1 MSSSPGMCSG
11 AKKFRRRKNN
21 FHRENNLGSFT
32 VCWFGSVNLRCVD
45 ATNQSD
51 VSQPDFEAVSKDG
64 ASNPNLPAAS
74 TWKSVFNLATEPR
87 WQLAQRI
94 VASRSFAKSALL
106 SRFLL
111 YVCEREIT
119 GRTTEISE
127 HQIGVHVFG
136 RRPGYHPGEDNI
148 VRNYARQLRHRLD
161 QYFLE
166 EGRGE
171 ELRLSI
177 PRGKYVP
184 VYSLNHFQE
193 RPLLVV
199 TEAETDTGGVL
210 ETLTPAAPAAV
221 SVQPARRGRWLV
233 AGLGF
238 LLLLA
243 GLAIAWALGHRASAH
258 SEDLSHPL
266 WAQLFDESHQTLIVP
281 SDDGI
286 VMIQNLTGHLVPL
299 SEYINRD
306 YLSLKSPYNID
317 EQNMKDLDAQ
327 RYTNVTDLNAVM
339 RFSHLPEANDG
350 QLTVRY
356 ARELHMEDL
365 KDANVILLG
374 SSFSNPWAELF
385 EKTLNFEFEYQP
397 HPNASQI
404 VNRHPQAGELPVYK
418 NDATGPSHRTYAL
431 IGFVPNLKNTGWILL
446 VEGLTM
452 AGTQAAADTLFNR
465 DVMGPV
471 LSQFGNADGSLS
483 PFEIL
488 IETRSFGSD
497 SPQASIVATRVHK
510 KHS

>member
-1 MSSSPGMCSG
+1 M
-11 AKKFRRRKNN
+11 
-21 FHRENNLGSFT
+21 
-32 VCWFGSVNLRCVD
+32 
-45 ATNQSD
+45 NQSD
-51 VSQPDFEAVSKDG
+51 VSLPDFEAASKDAAVNG
-64 ASNPNLPAAS
+64 DLPTASA
-74 TWKSVFNLATEPR
+74 WKSVSNLATDPR

-119 GRTTEISE
+119 GKTGEISE

-148 VRNYARQLRHRLD
+148 VRNYARQLRNRLD

-166 EGRGE
+166 EGREE
-171 ELRLSI
+171 ELRLTI

-184 VYSLNHFQE
+184 VYSGNHFQE

-199 TEAETDTGGVL
+199 TERETDTGSAL
-210 ETLTPAAPAAV
+210 ETVAPAAPALV
-221 SVQPARRGRWLV
+221 PVQPRRRLWLV
-233 AGLGF
+233 P
-238 LLLLA
+238 
-243 GLAIAWALGHRASAH
+243 GLAALVLVACLVIAWVVAHRVSTNTT
-258 SEDLSHPL
+258 DPSHPL
-266 WAQLFDESHQTLIVP
+266 WARLFDKNHQTLIVP

-306 YLSLKSPYNID
+306 YLTLKSPYNID
-317 EQNMKDLDAQ
+317 EQNMRDLDAQ

-339 RFSHLPEANDG
+339 RFSHLPEANSG
-350 QLTVRY
+350 QFAVRY
-356 ARELHMEDL
+356 SRELHMEDL

-385 EKTLNFEFEYQP
+385 EKTLNFQFEYQP
-397 HPNASQI
+397 HPNASHI
-404 VNRHPQAGELPVYK
+404 VNRHPQGGELPIYE
-418 NDATGPSHRTYAL
+418 NDANGPSHRTYAV
-431 IGFVPNLKNTGWILL
+431 IGFVPNLNDTGWVLL
-446 VEGLTM
+446 AEGLTM
-452 AGTQAAADTLFNR
+452 AGTQAAIDTLFDR
-465 DVMGPV
+465 VAMRP
-471 LSQFGNADGSLS
+471 LLAQFSNADGSLNS
-483 PFEIL
+483 FEIL

-497 SPQASIVATRVHK
+497 SPQASVVATRVYR

>member
-1 MSSSPGMCSG
+1 MSQSDASLPGLEPAPNGTAVSPDGPVSSS
-11 AKKFRRRKNN
+11 
-21 FHRENNLGSFT
+21 
-32 VCWFGSVNLRCVD
+32 
-45 ATNQSD
+45 
-51 VSQPDFEAVSKDG
+51 
-64 ASNPNLPAAS
+64 
-74 TWKSVFNLATEPR
+74 WKSVANLAAEPR

-119 GRTTEISE
+119 GKTAEISE
-127 HQIGVHVFG
+127 HQIGVQVFG
-136 RRPGYHPGEDNI
+136 RRPGYNPGEDNI

-166 EGRGE
+166 EGRDE
-171 ELRLSI
+171 ELRVSI

-184 VYSLNHFQE
+184 VYSPNHFQSW
-193 RPLLVV
+193 PLLVLP
-199 TEAETDTGGVL
+199 EHETDSGGVL
-210 ETLTPAAPAAV
+210 ETLVPVTPAAV
-221 SVQPARRGRWLV
+221 SAQPARRRPWLLFS
-233 AGLGF
+233 LGT
-238 LLLLA
+238 LVLLA
-243 GLAIAWALGHRASAH
+243 GLAIAWPIARRVSAYRADPSY
-258 SEDLSHPL
+258 PL
-266 WAQLFDESHQTLIVP
+266 WTRLFDKSRQTLIVP

-286 VMIQNLTGHLVPL
+286 VMIQNLTGQLVPL

-317 EQNMKDLDAQ
+317 AQNMKDLDAQ

-339 RFSHLPEANDG
+339 RFSRLPEANADR
-350 QLTVRY
+350 LVVRY
-356 ARELHMEDL
+356 SRDLHMEDL
-365 KDANVILLG
+365 KNANVILLG

-385 EKTLNFEFEYQP
+385 EKTLNFEFSYQP
-397 HPNASQI
+397 HPNASLI
-404 VNRHPQAGELPVYK
+404 VNRHPQAGELAVYE

-431 IGFVPNLKNTGWILL
+431 IGFVPNLNNTGWVLL

-452 AGTQAAADTLFNR
+452 AGTQAAVDTLFNR
-465 DVMGPV
+465 GVMRPLLG
-471 LSQFGNADGSLS
+471 QFRNADGSLN

-497 SPQASIVATRVHK
+497 SPQASVVATRVYK

>member
-1 MSSSPGMCSG
+1 M
-11 AKKFRRRKNN
+11 
-21 FHRENNLGSFT
+21 
-32 VCWFGSVNLRCVD
+32 
-45 ATNQSD
+45 NQSD
-51 VSQPDFEAVSKDG
+51 VSLPDFEAASKDP
-64 ASNPNLPAAS
+64 AFNPNQPDAS
-74 TWKSVFNLATEPR
+74 AWKSVSNLATEPR

-119 GRTTEISE
+119 GKTAEISE

-148 VRNYARQLRHRLD
+148 VRNYARQLRNRLD

-166 EGRGE
+166 EGREE
-171 ELRLSI
+171 ELHLSI

-184 VYSLNHFQE
+184 VYSRNHFQE
-193 RPLLVV
+193 RPLLVL
-199 TEAETDTGGVL
+199 TERETDTGSVL
-210 ETLTPAAPAAV
+210 ETVAPAAPAMV
-221 SVQPARRGRWLV
+221 PVQPGRRRWLV
-233 AGLGF
+233 PGLGI
-238 LLLLA
+238 LVLLA
-243 GLAIAWALGHRASAH
+243 CLVIAWAVAHRVSTN
-258 SEDLSHPL
+258 SVDPSHPL
-266 WAQLFDESHQTLIVP
+266 WARLFDKSRPTLIVP

-317 EQNMKDLDAQ
+317 EQNMRDLDAQ

-339 RFSHLPEANDG
+339 RFSRLYEANTG
-350 QLTVRY
+350 QLFVRY
-356 ARELHMEDL
+356 SRELHMEDL

-385 EKTLNFEFEYQP
+385 EKTLNFEFEYEP
-397 HPNASQI
+397 HPNASHI
-404 VNRHPQAGELPVYK
+404 VNRHPQAGELPVYE
-418 NDATGPSHRTYAL
+418 NDATAPSHRTYAV
-431 IGFVPNLKNTGWILL
+431 IGFVPNLNNTGSVLL

-452 AGTQAAADTLFNR
+452 AGTQAAVDTLFNR
-465 DVMGPV
+465 SMMGP
-471 LSQFGNADGSLS
+471 LLDQFRNADGSLN

-497 SPQASIVATRVHK
+497 SPQASVVATRVYRK
-510 KHS
+510 RS

>member
-1 MSSSPGMCSG
+1 M
-11 AKKFRRRKNN
+11 
-21 FHRENNLGSFT
+21 
-32 VCWFGSVNLRCVD
+32 
-45 ATNQSD
+45 NQSD
-51 VSQPDFEAVSKDG
+51 VSQPDFEATSKNSHPGRSADS
-64 ASNPNLPAAS
+64 A
-74 TWKSVFNLATEPR
+74 WKSVVNLATEPR

-94 VASRSFAKSALL
+94 IASRSFAKSALL

-119 GRTTEISE
+119 GKTDEISE

-148 VRNYARQLRHRLD
+148 VRNYARQLRQRLD

-166 EGRGE
+166 EGREE

-184 VYSLNHFQE
+184 VYCPNHFQE

-199 TEAETDTGGVL
+199 TERETDNGGVL
-210 ETLTPAAPAAV
+210 ETLAPAAV
-221 SVQPARRGRWLV
+221 PVRPASRRWLV
-233 AGLGF
+233 FCGGV

-243 GLAIAWALGHRASAH
+243 CLTIAWGVTHRASSY
-258 SEDLSHPL
+258 SEDPSHPL
-266 WAQLFDESHQTLIVP
+266 WARLFDKSHQTLIVP

-306 YLSLKSPYNID
+306 YLSLKSPYKVD
-317 EQNMKDLDAQ
+317 EQNMRDLDAQ

-339 RFSHLPEANDG
+339 RFSHLREADTG
-350 QLTVRY
+350 HLTVRY
-356 ARELHMEDL
+356 ARDLHMEDL

-374 SSFSNPWAELF
+374 SSFSNPWTELF
-385 EKTLNFEFEYQP
+385 EKNLNFGFTYQP
-397 HPNASQI
+397 RPNASLI

-418 NDATGPSHRTYAL
+418 NDATGPSHRTYAV
-431 IGFVPNLKNTGWILL
+431 IGLVPNLNATGSVLL
-446 VEGLTM
+446 AEGLTM
-452 AGTQAAADTLFNR
+452 AGTQAAVDTLFNSAAMR
-465 DVMGPV
+465 P
-471 LSQFGNADGSLS
+471 LLEQFSNGDGSLN

-497 SPQASIVATRVHK
+497 SPQASVVATRVYK
-510 KHS
+510 KHP

>member
-1 MSSSPGMCSG
+1 M
-11 AKKFRRRKNN
+11 
-21 FHRENNLGSFT
+21 
-32 VCWFGSVNLRCVD
+32 
-45 ATNQSD
+45 NQSD
-51 VSQPDFEAVSKDG
+51 VSLPDFEASKE
-64 ASNPNLPAAS
+64 AAFHPALPDS
-74 TWKSVFNLATEPR
+74 SPWKSAFDLATEPR

-94 VASRSFAKSALL
+94 VASRSFGKSALL

-119 GRTTEISE
+119 GKTDEISE

-148 VRNYARQLRHRLD
+148 VRNYARQLRHRLE
-161 QYFLE
+161 QYFLD
-166 EGRGE
+166 EGRDE
-171 ELRLSI
+171 ELRISI

-184 VYSLNHFQE
+184 VYSLKHFEE

-199 TEAETDTGGVL
+199 KDRETDSGAVL
-210 ETLTPAAPAAV
+210 ETATAVASASV
-221 SVQPARRGRWLV
+221 SVQPARRRPWLLPV
-233 AGLGF
+233 LGV

-243 GLAIAWALGHRASAH
+243 CVALAFTVALRASAH
-258 SEDLSHPL
+258 SKDPSQLL
-266 WAQLFDESHQTLIVP
+266 WSRLFDKSHETLIVP

-306 YLSLKSPYNID
+306 YLSLKSPYDID
-317 EQNMKDLDAQ
+317 EQNMRDLDAQ

-339 RFSHLPEANDG
+339 RFSHLPEADSG
-350 QLTVRY
+350 QFLVRY
-356 ARELHMEDL
+356 SRELHMQDL

-385 EKTLNFEFEYQP
+385 EKNLNFEFEYQP
-397 HPNASQI
+397 HPNASHI
-404 VNRHPQAGELPVYK
+404 LNRHPRAGELPVYE
-418 NDATGPSHRTYAL
+418 NDASGPSHRTYAV
-431 IGFVPNLKNTGWILL
+431 IGFVPNLNNTGSVLL

-452 AGTQAAADTLFNR
+452 AGTQAAVDTLFDR
-465 DVMGPV
+465 STMRP
-471 LSQFGNADGSLS
+471 LLAHFTNADGSLN

-488 IETRSFGSD
+488 LETRSFGSD
-497 SPQASIVATRVHK
+497 SPQATVVATRVYE

>member
-1 MSSSPGMCSG
+1 MNQGDASIPEFVAT
-11 AKKFRRRKNN
+11 AK
-21 FHRENNLGSFT
+21 
-32 VCWFGSVNLRCVD
+32 VPAAD
-45 ATNQSD
+45 
-51 VSQPDFEAVSKDG
+51 PDM
-64 ASNPNLPAAS
+64 PIAS
-74 TWKSVFNLATEPR
+74 TWKSLAAEPR

-119 GRTTEISE
+119 GRIAEISE

-136 RRPGYHPGEDNI
+136 RRQGYNPGEDNI

-166 EGRGE
+166 EGREE

-184 VYSLNHFQE
+184 VYSLKHFEE

-199 TEAETDTGGVL
+199 HDHETESGGVF
-210 ETLTPAAPAAV
+210 ETVPPSRPAGPGAMPRWRRPWFLFGLITLLLVIGSAAIWTVMHRAPAPDTD
-221 SVQPARRGRWLV
+221 SS
-233 AGLGF
+233 
-238 LLLLA
+238 
-243 GLAIAWALGHRASAH
+243 HR
-258 SEDLSHPL
+258 L
-266 WAQLFDESHQTLIVP
+266 WARLFDKGRQTLIVP

-306 YLSLKSPYNID
+306 YLSLKSPYNVD
-317 EQNMKDLDAQ
+317 AQNMRDLDSQ

-339 RFSHLPEANDG
+339 RFSQLPEARAG

-356 ARELHMEDL
+356 SRELQMEDL
-365 KDANVILLG
+365 KKNANVVLLG
-374 SSFSNPWAELF
+374 SSFSNPWTELF
-385 EKTLNFEFEYQP
+385 EKSLNFVFSYQP
-397 HPNASQI
+397 HPNASFI
-404 VNRHPQAGELPVYK
+404 MNKHPQAGELSVYE
-418 NDATGPSHRTYAL
+418 NDAAGPSHRTYAV
-431 IGFVPNLKNTGWILL
+431 IAFVPNLNNTGWVLL
-446 VEGLTM
+446 IEGLTV
-452 AGTQAAADTLFNR
+452 AGTQAAVDTLFNR
-465 DVMGPV
+465 DAMRP
-471 LSQFGNADGSLS
+471 LLDQFRNPDNSLA

-488 IETRSFGSD
+488 IETRSFGSE
-497 SPQASIVATRVHK
+497 SPQATVVATRPYK

>member
-1 MSSSPGMCSG
+1 M
-11 AKKFRRRKNN
+11 
-21 FHRENNLGSFT
+21 
-32 VCWFGSVNLRCVD
+32 
-45 ATNQSD
+45 NQSD
-51 VSQPDFEAVSKDG
+51 VSLPDFEPTSKD
-64 ASNPNLPAAS
+64 AAFNANEPTGS
-74 TWKSVFNLATEPR
+74 AWKSVLHLATEPR

-119 GRTTEISE
+119 GKTGEISE

-148 VRNYARQLRHRLD
+148 VRNYARQLRNRLD

-166 EGRGE
+166 EGREE

-184 VYSLNHFQE
+184 VYSRNHFQE

-199 TEAETDTGGVL
+199 TEHETDTGTVL
-210 ETLTPAAPAAV
+210 ETVAPAAPAVV
-221 SVQPARRGRWLV
+221 SVPPVRRRWLLPS
-233 AGLGF
+233 LGILVLF
-238 LLLLA
+238 A
-243 GLAIAWALGHRASAH
+243 SLAIAWAVVHRTSAN
-258 SEDLSHPL
+258 SADPSHPL
-266 WAQLFDESHQTLIVP
+266 WARLFDKSRPTLIVP

-286 VMIQNLTGHLVPL
+286 VMIQNLTGHLVTL

-317 EQNMKDLDAQ
+317 DQNMRDLDAQ

-339 RFSHLPEANDG
+339 RFSRLPEANSG
-350 QLTVRY
+350 QFSVRY
-356 ARELHMEDL
+356 SRDLHMDDL

-385 EKTLNFEFEYQP
+385 EKTLNFQFEYEP
-397 HPNASQI
+397 HPNASHI
-404 VNRHPQAGELPVYK
+404 VNRHPQAGELPVYE
-418 NDATGPSHRTYAL
+418 NDANGPSHRTYAV
-431 IGFVPNLKNTGWILL
+431 IGWMPNLNNTGWVLL
-446 VEGLTM
+446 AEGLTM
-452 AGTQAAADTLFNR
+452 AGTQAAVDTLFNQVAMR
-465 DVMGPV
+465 PLLG
-471 LSQFGNADGSLS
+471 QFRNSDGSLN

-497 SPQASIVATRVHK
+497 SPQATVVATRVYK

>member
-1 MSSSPGMCSG
+1 M
-11 AKKFRRRKNN
+11 
-21 FHRENNLGSFT
+21 
-32 VCWFGSVNLRCVD
+32 
-45 ATNQSD
+45 NQSD
-51 VSQPDFEAVSKDG
+51 VSQPDFEAASKD
-64 ASNPNLPAAS
+64 AAFNPNLPPAS
-74 TWKSVFNLATEPR
+74 AWNSVFNLATEPR

-119 GRTTEISE
+119 GKTDEISE
-127 HQIGVHVFG
+127 HQVGVHVFG

-148 VRNYARQLRHRLD
+148 VRNYARQLRQRLD
-161 QYFLE
+161 QYFVE
-166 EGRGE
+166 EGREE

-184 VYSLNHFQE
+184 VYSLNHFE
-193 RPLLVV
+193 EHPLLVV
-199 TEAETDTGGVL
+199 RERETDSGAVL
-210 ETLTPAAPAAV
+210 ETAAAVAPAAV
-221 SVQPARRGRWLV
+221 SVQRARRGPWLV
-233 AGLGF
+233 PGLGV

-243 GLAIAWALGHRASAH
+243 CLAIAVAVAHRPSASA
-258 SEDLSHPL
+258 DPSHPL
-266 WAQLFDESHQTLIVP
+266 WARLFDKSHETLIVP
-281 SDDGI
+281 SDAGI

-306 YLSLKSPYNID
+306 YLSLKNPYHID
-317 EQNMKDLDAQ
+317 EQNMRDLDAQ

-339 RFSHLPEANDG
+339 RFSRLPEANSG
-350 QLTVRY
+350 QFMVRY
-356 ARELHMEDL
+356 SRELHMQDL

-397 HPNASQI
+397 HPNASHI
-404 VNRHPQAGELPVYK
+404 VNRHPQAGELAVYE
-418 NDATGPSHRTYAL
+418 NDAIGPSHRTYAV
-431 IGFVPNLKNTGWILL
+431 IGFVPNLNNTGSVLL

-452 AGTQAAADTLFNR
+452 AGTQAAVDTLFNR
-465 DVMGPV
+465 SMMRPLLD
-471 LSQFGNADGSLS
+471 QFRNADGSLN

-497 SPQASIVATRVHK
+497 SPQASVVATRVYK

>member
-1 MSSSPGMCSG
+1 M
-11 AKKFRRRKNN
+11 
-21 FHRENNLGSFT
+21 
-32 VCWFGSVNLRCVD
+32 
-45 ATNQSD
+45 NQSD
-51 VSQPDFEAVSKDG
+51 VSQPDFEATSKNSHPDRS
-64 ASNPNLPAAS
+64 ADAA
-74 TWKSVFNLATEPR
+74 WKSVVNLATEPR

-119 GRTTEISE
+119 GKTDEISE

-148 VRNYARQLRHRLD
+148 VRNYARQLRQRLD

-166 EGRGE
+166 EGRAE

-184 VYSLNHFQE
+184 VYCLNHFQE

-199 TEAETDTGGVL
+199 AERETDNGGVL
-210 ETLTPAAPAAV
+210 ETLAPAAPAAV
-221 SVQPARRGRWLV
+221 PLQPARRRWFV
-233 AGLGF
+233 VGCGV

-243 GLAIAWALGHRASAH
+243 CLGIAWGVAHRASSY
-258 SEDLSHPL
+258 SEDPSHPL
-266 WAQLFDESHQTLIVP
+266 WAQLFDKSHQTLIVP

-286 VMIQNLTGHLVPL
+286 VMIQNLTGHLIPL

-306 YLSLKSPYNID
+306 YLSLKSPYKVD
-317 EQNMKDLDAQ
+317 EQNMRDLDAQ

-339 RFSHLPEANDG
+339 RFSHLREADTG
-350 QLTVRY
+350 QLTVRF

-385 EKTLNFEFEYQP
+385 EKNLNFGFNYQP
-397 HPNASQI
+397 HPNASLI
-404 VNRHPQAGELPVYK
+404 VNRHPQVGELAVYK
-418 NDATGPSHRTYAL
+418 NDATGPSHRTYAVIAL
-431 IGFVPNLKNTGWILL
+431 VPNLNATGSVLL
-446 VEGLTM
+446 AEGLTM
-452 AGTQAAADTLFNR
+452 AGTQAAVDTLFNPAMMR
-465 DVMGPV
+465 P
-471 LSQFGNADGSLS
+471 LLEQFSNGDGSLN

-497 SPQASIVATRVHK
+497 SPQATVVAIRVYK
-510 KHS
+510 KHP

>member
-1 MSSSPGMCSG
+1 M
-11 AKKFRRRKNN
+11 
-21 FHRENNLGSFT
+21 
-32 VCWFGSVNLRCVD
+32 
-45 ATNQSD
+45 NQSD
-51 VSQPDFEAVSKDG
+51 VSQPDFEATSKNCHPDQ
-64 ASNPNLPAAS
+64 NAAE
-74 TWKSVFNLATEPR
+74 WRGVVNLATEPR

-119 GRTTEISE
+119 GKTDEISE

-148 VRNYARQLRHRLD
+148 VRNYARQLRQRLD

-166 EGRGE
+166 EGRAE

-184 VYSLNHFQE
+184 VYCVNHFQE
-193 RPLLVV
+193 RSLLVV
-199 TEAETDTGGVL
+199 AERETDNGGVL
-210 ETLTPAAPAAV
+210 ETLAPAAPAV
-221 SVQPARRGRWLV
+221 VPLQPARRRWFV
-233 AGLGF
+233 VGCGV

-243 GLAIAWALGHRASAH
+243 CLTIAWGVAHRASSY
-258 SEDLSHPL
+258 SEDPSHPL
-266 WAQLFDESHQTLIVP
+266 WAQLFDKSHQTLIVP

-286 VMIQNLTGHLVPL
+286 VMIQNLTGHLIPL

-306 YLSLKSPYNID
+306 YLSLKSPYKVD
-317 EQNMKDLDAQ
+317 EQNMRDLDAQ

-339 RFSHLPEANDG
+339 RFSHLREADTG
-350 QLTVRY
+350 QLTVRF

-385 EKTLNFEFEYQP
+385 EKNLNFGFNYQP
-397 HPNASQI
+397 HPNASLI
-404 VNRHPQAGELPVYK
+404 VNRHPQVGELAVYK
-418 NDATGPSHRTYAL
+418 NDATGPSHRTYAVIAL
-431 IGFVPNLKNTGWILL
+431 VPNLNATGSVLL
-446 VEGLTM
+446 AEGLTM
-452 AGTQAAADTLFNR
+452 AGTQAAVDTLFNPAMMR
-465 DVMGPV
+465 P
-471 LSQFGNADGSLS
+471 LLEQFSNGDGSLN

-497 SPQASIVATRVHK
+497 SPQATVVAIRVYK
-510 KHS
+510 KHP

>member
-1 MSSSPGMCSG
+1 M
-11 AKKFRRRKNN
+11 
-21 FHRENNLGSFT
+21 
-32 VCWFGSVNLRCVD
+32 
-45 ATNQSD
+45 NQSD
-51 VSQPDFEAVSKDG
+51 VSQPDFEGAAV
-64 ASNPNLPAAS
+64 NPNLSADSA
-74 TWKSVFNLATEPR
+74 WKSVFNLSAEPR

-94 VASRSFAKSALL
+94 VASRSFAKSVLL

-119 GRTTEISE
+119 GKTAEISE

-166 EGRGE
+166 EGREE

-184 VYSLNHFQE
+184 VYSRNHFQE
-193 RPLLVV
+193 HPLLVV
-199 TEAETDTGGVL
+199 TERETDSGGVL
-210 ETLTPAAPAAV
+210 ETVTPAAVPALV
-221 SVQPARRGRWLV
+221 SVQPARHRWLV
-233 AGLGF
+233 PGLGA

-243 GLAIAWALGHRASAH
+243 CLAIALVVAHRAPADSA
-258 SEDLSHPL
+258 DPLHPL
-266 WAQLFDESHQTLIVP
+266 WSRLFDKSHQTLIVP
-281 SDDGI
+281 SDAGI

-306 YLSLKSPYNID
+306 YLSLKSPYKVD
-317 EQNMKDLDAQ
+317 EQNMRDLDAQ

-339 RFSHLPEANDG
+339 RFSHLREADTG
-350 QLTVRY
+350 QLTVRF

-385 EKTLNFEFEYQP
+385 EKNLNFQFLYQP
-397 HPNASQI
+397 HPNVSMI
-404 VNRHPQAGELPVYK
+404 VNKRPQAGELLAYQ
-418 NDATGPSHRTYAL
+418 NDATGPSHRTYAVIAL
-431 IGFVPNLKNTGWILL
+431 VPNLNNTGWVLL
-446 VEGLTM
+446 AEGLTM
-452 AGTQAAADTLFNR
+452 AGTEAAVDTLFNR
-465 DVMGPV
+465 DAMRPL
-471 LSQFGNADGSLS
+471 LSQFANADGSLN

-497 SPQASIVATRVHK
+497 SPQAGVVATRVYK

>member
-1 MSSSPGMCSG
+1 MD
-11 AKKFRRRKNN
+11 R
-21 FHRENNLGSFT
+21 
-32 VCWFGSVNLRCVD
+32 
-45 ATNQSD
+45 SD
-51 VSQPDFEAVSKDG
+51 VSVPDFDVVLKDSAVS
-64 ASNPNLPAAS
+64 PNGPIAPA
-74 TWKSVFNLATEPR
+74 WKSVLDPAEPR

-119 GRTTEISE
+119 GRTAEISE
-127 HQIGVHVFG
+127 HQIGVQVFG

-166 EGRGE
+166 EGREE

-184 VYSLNHFQE
+184 VYSPNRFQE
-193 RPLLVV
+193 CLLAEPEHE
-199 TEAETDTGGVL
+199 TESGVL
-210 ETLTPAAPAAV
+210 ETPAPATPTAL
-221 SVQPARRGRWLV
+221 SVQPAWRRPWLV
-233 AGLGF
+233 IGTA
-238 LLLLA
+238 LLLA
-243 GLAIAWALGHRASAH
+243 CLAIVWMIVYRLSAH
-258 SEDLSHPL
+258 SPDPSHPL
-266 WAQLFDESHQTLIVP
+266 WARLFDQTHQTLVVP

-317 EQNMKDLDAQ
+317 AQNMKDLDTQ
-327 RYTNVTDLNAVM
+327 RYTNVTDLNAAM
-339 RFSHLPEANDG
+339 RFSRLPEASAG
-350 QLTVRY
+350 QLIVRY
-356 ARELHMEDL
+356 SRELHMGDL
-365 KDANVILLG
+365 KEANVILLG

-385 EKTLNFEFEYQP
+385 EKSLNFEFSYQP
-397 HPNASQI
+397 HPNASLI
-404 VNRHPQAGELPVYK
+404 VNRHPLAGELPVYE
-418 NDATGPSHRTYAL
+418 NDATAPSHRTYAV
-431 IGFVPNLKNTGWILL
+431 IAFVPNLNSTGWVLL

-452 AGTQAAADTLFNR
+452 AGTEAAVDTVFNR
-465 DVMGPV
+465 DIMRTV
-471 LSQFGNADGSLS
+471 LPQFSNADDSLN

-497 SPQASIVATRVHK
+497 SPQASVVATRVYK

>member
-1 MSSSPGMCSG
+1 M
-11 AKKFRRRKNN
+11 
-21 FHRENNLGSFT
+21 
-32 VCWFGSVNLRCVD
+32 
-45 ATNQSD
+45 NQSN
-51 VSQPDFEAVSKDG
+51 VSVPDFD
-64 ASNPNLPAAS
+64 PAAKDPALS
-74 TWKSVFNLATEPR
+74 PEMPVPSAWKSVFDLSAEPR

-94 VASRSFAKSALL
+94 VASRSFAKSVLL

-119 GRTTEISE
+119 GKTAEISE

-166 EGRGE
+166 EGREE

-184 VYSLNHFQE
+184 VYSPYHFQE

-199 TEAETDTGGVL
+199 PERETDSGVVL
-210 ETLTPAAPAAV
+210 ETLVPATPAAP
-221 SVQPARRGRWLV
+221 SVQPARRRPW
-233 AGLGF
+233 
-238 LLLLA
+238 LLLGGAFVFLA
-243 GLAIAWALGHRASAH
+243 CLAIAWMIVHRTSAFAA
-258 SEDLSHPL
+258 DPSHPL
-266 WAQLFDESHQTLIVP
+266 WAGLFDKSHQTLVVP

-306 YLSLKSPYNID
+306 YMSLKSPYNID
-317 EQNMKDLDAQ
+317 AQNMRDLDAQ
-327 RYTNVTDLNAVM
+327 RYTNVTDLNAAM
-339 RFSHLPEANDG
+339 RFSRLPEANKG
-350 QLTVRY
+350 QLIVRY
-356 ARELHMEDL
+356 ARELHMGDL

-385 EKTLNFEFEYQP
+385 EKSLNFGFSYQP
-397 HPNASQI
+397 HPNASLI
-404 VNRHPQAGELPVYK
+404 VNRHPQGGELAVYE
-418 NDATGPSHRTYAL
+418 NDAIGPSHRTYAVIAL
-431 IGFVPNLKNTGWILL
+431 VPNLSNTGWVLL

-452 AGTQAAADTLFNR
+452 AGTQAAVDTLFNQ
-465 DVMGPV
+465 DVMRPLLG
-471 LSQFGNADGSLS
+471 QFRNADDSLN

-497 SPQASIVATRVHK
+497 SPQATVVATRVYK

>member
-1 MSSSPGMCSG
+1 M
-11 AKKFRRRKNN
+11 
-21 FHRENNLGSFT
+21 
-32 VCWFGSVNLRCVD
+32 
-45 ATNQSD
+45 NQSN
-51 VSQPDFEAVSKDG
+51 VSIPDFDSAAKD
-64 ASNPNLPAAS
+64 PALSPEIPVPSA
-74 TWKSVFNLATEPR
+74 WKSVFDLSAEPR

-119 GRTTEISE
+119 GKTAEISE
-127 HQIGVHVFG
+127 HQVGVHVFG

-166 EGRGE
+166 EGRQE

-184 VYSLNHFQE
+184 VYSPYHFQE

-199 TEAETDTGGVL
+199 PESETDSGVVL
-210 ETLTPAAPAAV
+210 ETLVPATPAAPRV
-221 SVQPARRGRWLV
+221 HPARRRLWLMFGGAFV
-233 AGLGF
+233 
-238 LLLLA
+238 LLA
-243 GLAIAWALGHRASAH
+243 CLAVAWIVSRRAPAYAANP
-258 SEDLSHPL
+258 SHPL
-266 WAQLFDESHQTLIVP
+266 WAELFDKSHQTLIVP

-306 YLSLKSPYNID
+306 YMSLKSPYNID
-317 EQNMKDLDAQ
+317 AQNMKDLDAQ
-327 RYTNVTDLNAVM
+327 RYTNVTDLNAAM
-339 RFSHLPEANDG
+339 RFSRLPEANSG

-356 ARELHMEDL
+356 ARELHMGDL

-385 EKTLNFEFEYQP
+385 EKSLNFSFSYQP
-397 HPNASQI
+397 HPNASLI
-404 VNRHPQAGELPVYK
+404 VNRHPQGGELPVYE
-418 NDATGPSHRTYAL
+418 NDAIGPSHRTYAVIAL
-431 IGFVPNLKNTGWILL
+431 VPNLSNSGWVLL

-452 AGTQAAADTLFNR
+452 AGTQAAVDILFNQDAMR
-465 DVMGPV
+465 PI
-471 LSQFGNADGSLS
+471 LAQFKNADDTLS

-497 SPQASIVATRVHK
+497 SPQATVVATRVYK

>member
-1 MSSSPGMCSG
+1 MNQGDVSEPSFEAASKDAAFNAILPPSSP
-11 AKKFRRRKNN
+11 
-21 FHRENNLGSFT
+21 
-32 VCWFGSVNLRCVD
+32 
-45 ATNQSD
+45 
-51 VSQPDFEAVSKDG
+51 
-64 ASNPNLPAAS
+64 
-74 TWKSVFNLATEPR
+74 WKSVFTLATEPR

-106 SRFLL
+106 SSFLL

-119 GRTTEISE
+119 GKTAEISE

-148 VRNYARQLRHRLD
+148 VRSYARQLRHRLD

-166 EGRGE
+166 EGSEE

-184 VYSLNHFQE
+184 VYSPNHFEE

-199 TEAETDTGGVL
+199 TERETDSGAVL
-210 ETLTPAAPAAV
+210 ETAAV
-221 SVQPARRGRWLV
+221 APTPVSGQPMRRRPWLV
-233 AGLGF
+233 PGLTV

-243 GLAIAWALGHRASAH
+243 CLPIAWTVAQRVSASSA
-258 SEDLSHPL
+258 DPSHPL
-266 WAQLFDESHQTLIVP
+266 WAQLFDKSHKTLIVP

-286 VMIQNLTGHLVPL
+286 VMIQNLTGRLVPL

-306 YLSLKSPYNID
+306 YLSFKTAYNID
-317 EQNMKDLDAQ
+317 EQVMRDLDAQ

-339 RFSHLPEANDG
+339 RFSRLPEANSG
-350 QLTVRY
+350 QLLVRY
-356 ARELHMEDL
+356 SRELQMQDL
-365 KDANVILLG
+365 KEANVILLG

-385 EKTLNFEFEYQP
+385 EKTFNFEFQYQP
-397 HPNASQI
+397 HPNASHI
-404 VNRHPQAGELPVYK
+404 VNRRPQTGELPVYE
-418 NDATGPSHRTYAL
+418 NDADGPSHRTYAV
-431 IGFVPNLKNTGWILL
+431 IGFAPTLDNTGSVLL

-452 AGTQAAADTLFNR
+452 AGTQAAVDTLFNGSMMR
-465 DVMGPV
+465 PLLDRF
-471 LSQFGNADGSLS
+471 SDADGSIN

-488 IETRSFGSD
+488 LETRSFGSD
-497 SPQASIVATRVHK
+497 SPQASVVATRVYK